1 MGRFSESWEYLFR
14 SQVYLSSMHLQSLH
28 IISNYFPS
36 MLRWYGHLV
45 ILRYRYITIN
55 KIKSRVFLFFMYF
68 QIMLSRDFQIIISS
82 STVCFSG
89 NYFVE
94 NVTFFIVIWCVLR
107 SFHILP
113 HVKSFFHILRILK
126 PSDLPTMTI
135 LVGPNVEHR
144 WQTCVTTHCEANR
157 TKSHRLDRKIKNHK
171 DMISASTLVFQ
182 RTTSWHHREVV
193 DGCIFGAK
201 IAEFLKIGAI

>member
-1 MGRFSESWEYLFR
+1 MWRSLEISMSLTNLTGDLIKTIDSWIVGLEMGRFSESWEYLFR
-14 SQVYLSSMHLQSLH
+14 SQIYLSSMHLQSLH

-113 HVKSFFHILRILK
+113 HVKSFFSYSPYSQTQWFANYDDISWTQCGTSMTNLRHDPLWGE
-126 PSDLPTMTI
+126 SD
-135 LVGPNVEHR
+135 
-144 WQTCVTTHCEANR
+144 
-157 TKSHRLDRKIKNHK
+157 
-171 DMISASTLVFQ
+171 
-182 RTTSWHHREVV
+182 
-193 DGCIFGAK
+193 
-201 IAEFLKIGAI
+201 

>member
-1 MGRFSESWEYLFR
+1 MWRSLEISMSLTNLTGDVIKTIDSWILGLEMGRFSESWEYLFR
-14 SQVYLSSMHLQSLH
+14 SQIYLSSMHLQSLH

-55 KIKSRVFLFFMYF
+55 KIKSRVFLLFVYF

-94 NVTFFIVIWCVLR
+94 TSPFSSLFDVFFAVFTSC
-107 SFHILP
+107 P
-113 HVKSFFHILRILK
+113 HVKSFFFIF
-126 PSDLPTMTI
+126 S
-135 LVGPNVEHR
+135 
-144 WQTCVTTHCEANR
+144 
-157 TKSHRLDRKIKNHK
+157 
-171 DMISASTLVFQ
+171 VFSNPVICQ
-182 RTTSWHHREVV
+182 LWRY
-193 DGCIFGAK
+193 
-201 IAEFLKIGAI
+201 